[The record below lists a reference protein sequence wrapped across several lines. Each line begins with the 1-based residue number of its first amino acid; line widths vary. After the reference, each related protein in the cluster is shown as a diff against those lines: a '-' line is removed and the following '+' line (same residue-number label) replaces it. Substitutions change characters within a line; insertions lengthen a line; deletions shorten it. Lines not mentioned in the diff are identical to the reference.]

1 MLDMKEISISGFE
14 KVIEAEDEEAGLH
27 AFIALHNTSLG
38 PALGGARI
46 YPYSNPGD
54 ALTDVLRL
62 ARGMTYKSA
71 VVSLGLGGGKS
82 VIIANPKFQKTEKLL
97 KAFGEVVNTL
107 NGSYIVAE
115 DLGSSTEDMIVIRK

>member
-1 MLDMKEISISGFE
+1 MPMLEVKEIPIPGFE
-14 KVIEAEDEEAGLH
+14 KVLEAKDHESGLH

-46 YPYSNPGD
+46 YPYSNPSE

-62 ARGMTYKSA
+62 AKGMTYKAA

-82 VIIANPKFQKTEKLL
+82 VIIANPKTQKTEKLL
-97 KAFGEVVNTL
+97 ASFGELVNL
-107 NGSYIVAE
+107 LKGSY
-115 DLGSSTEDMIVIRK
+115 